1 MSSPKIYMADVE
13 CEVKASNALDEIN
26 EQYLTW
32 GWNCDQT
39 VLDLVEYAKY
49 LEVELGVR
57 DES

>member
-1 MSSPKIYMADVE
+1 MADHE
-13 CEVKASNALDEIN
+13 CEVKASNALNEID

-32 GWNCDQT
+32 GWDCDQT

-49 LEVELGVR
+49 LEVELGIR